1 MMINKFLTVLGI
13 TAMAAIPC
21 FAQSDV
27 APFEF
32 DVKVGT
38 NLPLNSESG
47 LSNKLGVGFGLESR
61 WNLKRLPMNI
71 GAELYF
77 GSAVRHGSEGGT
89 FSNRTISLAMV
100 SDYQMN
106 RGSKVSPFIG
116 LGIGAANCERI
127 QGLLGDEATTLC
139 IIPRAGVAI
148 GHFRFTLDGYISK
161 KYYSNIG
168 LTIGYSFHK

>member
-1 MMINKFLTVLGI
+1 MKMKKFITVLGI
-13 TAMAAIPC
+13 AAMAAIPC

-32 DVKVGT
+32 DVKAGT

-61 WNLKRLPMNI
+61 WNLKRLPMDI
-71 GAELYF
+71 GAELYL
-77 GSAVRHGSEGGT
+77 GSAVRHGSEGGA
-89 FSNRTISLAMV
+89 FSNRTISLAVV

-106 RGSKVSPFIG
+106 REAKVSPFFG
-116 LGIGAANCERI
+116 LGIGVANCERI
-127 QGLLGDEATTLC
+127 KGSLGEEATTLC

-148 GHFRFTLDGYISK
+148 GHFRFTLDGHISK